1 MGKLYIAKQKI
12 YLANENVYGY
22 ELLFRDGTEGGEPFP
37 SHIKA
42 TAHVI
47 FNTLTNL
54 NTDALLGKTGI
65 AFINADKHFLTS
77 GIIDMLDKKRFVIEI
92 LETIS
97 LDDKVIERIKTYHK
111 RGYTIALDDFD
122 CSVEMI
128 KKFAGLLKY
137 IHIVKVDVRTA
148 EVENIDGV
156 MKKLRSI
163 GTRFLAEKVETR
175 AEHEQYKAMGFDMFQ
190 GYYFHRP
197 ENVEIEGYKE
207 VTHVIILQLIKLLKE
222 DDETTR
228 IETFI
233 RQRADLTYKLIKFLN
248 NQIAFETP
256 VESITQVITLLGR
269 DKLLR
274 WLLVYLYAEI
284 STNPASK
291 SLLQL
296 ALNRAEKMEEEAHH
310 KDKEKAY
317 LAGMFSLLGAVFETN
332 VKTLM
337 NHVNM
342 DREISRLVIDKKG
355 KFAASLMK
363 IEQSEKEYLKK
374 LVMENF
380 NILDTVELIYT
391 LEYSGVSVDRNK
403 L

>member
-1 MGKLYIAKQKI
+1 MYDEGQAGTDGEADLKQEC
-12 YLANENVYGY
+12 LG
-22 ELLFRDGTEGGEPFP
+22 LPPDG
-37 SHIKA
+37 
-42 TAHVI
+42 
-47 FNTLTNL
+47 
-54 NTDALLGKTGI
+54 LGV
-65 AFINADKHFLTS
+65 S
-77 GIIDMLDKKRFVIEI
+77 GQ
-92 LETIS
+92 
-97 LDDKVIERIKTYHK
+97 ER
-111 RGYTIALDDFD
+111 
-122 CSVEMI
+122 SV
-128 KKFAGLLKY
+128 
-137 IHIVKVDVRTA
+137 
-148 EVENIDGV
+148 
-156 MKKLRSI
+156 
-163 GTRFLAEKVETR
+163 AEKVETR

-380 NILDTVELIYT
+380 NTLDTVEMIHT
-391 LEYSGVSVDRNK
+391 PQYSGVSVDPNK